1 MNKVLILRGLQG
13 SGKSEFAYKWVAEDP
28 QHRIRLNR
36 GDIRRMLGNNYV
48 PEREEFVTYLYWSFL
63 AQATAGGY
71 DIVIDQMNLDDK
83 YIEEVK
89 DFIEETNE
97 WADNNLEYEVE
108 VKDFFNVPLQ
118 TCIDRDA
125 QSDHPVGE
133 SVIRNTY
140 NRYKDKIAPWK
151 YLN

>member
-1 MNKVLILRGLQG
+1 
-13 SGKSEFAYKWVAEDP
+13 
-28 QHRIRLNR
+28 
-36 GDIRRMLGNNYV
+36 MLGNNYV

-71 DIVIDQMNLDDK
+71 DVVIDQMNLDDK
-83 YIEEVK
+83 HIEEVK

-108 VKDFFNVPLQ
+108 VKDFFNIPLQ

-140 NRYKDKIAPWK
+140 NKYKDKITPWK